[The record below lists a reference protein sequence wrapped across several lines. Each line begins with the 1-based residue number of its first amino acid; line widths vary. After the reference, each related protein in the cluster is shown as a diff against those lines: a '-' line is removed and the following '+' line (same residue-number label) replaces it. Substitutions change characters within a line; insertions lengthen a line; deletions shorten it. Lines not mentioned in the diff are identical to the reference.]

1 MSKFEDFLMEKHAEQ
16 FIGTKDAMIDDFE
29 KWLCDLDL
37 DALLNYGEM
46 FGNLQREELLKVCK
60 EIYSVLSGYRGEPW
74 FPKDTMHNIE
84 RAVEKAE
91 RK

>member
-16 FIGTKDAMIDDFE
+16 YIGTKDAMIDDFE

-46 FGNLQREELLKVCK
+46 FGNQQSKELLSALKRMITTYD
-60 EIYSVLSGYRGEPW
+60 IYGKSMALEVAKKL
-74 FPKDTMHNIE
+74 IE
-84 RAVEKAE
+84 K
-91 RK
+91 